1 MFTNC
6 QFENLL
12 SILFLS
18 HLFWNLLLFATSN
31 SLSSVPHIK
40 PNVHNYFPFSLS
52 SVPRIEST
60 AYQLSEFFTSSSF
73 GWWYW
78 KFFFLLFITSTTQ
91 KMKFSIKD
99 FSSKY
104 EQIRR
109 KLKKFTEEI
118 LNGKLLFLCSVD
130 NR

>member
-1 MFTNC
+1 MFINC

-73 GWWYW
+73 G
-78 KFFFLLFITSTTQ
+78 
-91 KMKFSIKD
+91 
-99 FSSKY
+99 
-104 EQIRR
+104 
-109 KLKKFTEEI
+109 
-118 LNGKLLFLCSVD
+118 
-130 NR
+130 